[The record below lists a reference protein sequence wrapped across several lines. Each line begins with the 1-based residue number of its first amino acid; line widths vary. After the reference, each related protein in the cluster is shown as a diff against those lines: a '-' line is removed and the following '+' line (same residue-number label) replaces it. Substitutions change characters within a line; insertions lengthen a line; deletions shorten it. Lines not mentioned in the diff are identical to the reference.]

1 MDTNATNRT
10 TNYGLPLFIGTDK
23 PAWLV
28 DWNNTMT
35 ELDTKLKEIADAG
48 DNSAILAILG
58 DENSGLIK
66 RVNDLAG
73 NVASLMDTVNNET
86 TGLVK
91 RMIDVEGEL
100 SDTIVPDLNTQN
112 ACILNLLARV
122 HNIEDPQHPVPVPE
136 LPDPLPTPIN
146 P

>member
-48 DNSAILAILG
+48 DNTAILAILG
-58 DENSGLIK
+58 DENSGLIH
-66 RVNDLAG
+66 
-73 NVASLMDTVNNET
+73 NVQALSTAVTGITQILQAET
-86 TGLVK
+86 TGVLA
-91 RMIDVEGEL
+91 RLASIDT
-100 SDTIVPDLNTQN
+100 SIQTIETDLAAQN
-112 ACILNLLARV
+112 ASIQQLDTRV
-122 HNIEDPQHPVPVPE
+122 TALENA
-136 LPDPLPTPIN
+136 
-146 P
+146 

>member
-48 DNSAILAILG
+48 DNTAILAILG
-58 DENSGLIK
+58 DENSGLIHD
-66 RVNDLAG
+66 VQALSNAVTGITQILQA
-73 NVASLMDTVNNET
+73 ET
-86 TGLVK
+86 TGVLA
-91 RMIDVEGEL
+91 RLASIDT
-100 SDTIVPDLNTQN
+100 SIQTIETDLAAQN
-112 ACILNLLARV
+112 ASIQQLDTRV
-122 HNIEDPQHPVPVPE
+122 TALENA
-136 LPDPLPTPIN
+136 
-146 P
+146 